1 MNPLRVDRFY
11 AALKAGVRA
20 SFASLRQGYAGERVY
35 GYALVV
41 GDLMHHVG
49 AAAHTEEGLDR
60 VAERYL
66 GLGYRAAKGDAREHL
81 RWLLRWSCDDGWAHF
96 AADPNPFATANA
108 LLAACGDPYE
118 EFYDGGGSTL
128 AEELFLAAL
137 HECYA
142 AGVFGTYGAVT
153 VTLFTGDDAAKDEAR
168 RVKRANPPEVFARWQ
183 AEQKRAARAA
193 RVVSTNRG

>member
-1 MNPLRVDRFY
+1 MNPLRVDRCY

-20 SFASLRQGYAGERVY
+20 SFTSLRQEHAGERVY

-41 GDLMHHVG
+41 GDMMNHVG

-60 VAERYL
+60 AADRYL
-66 GLGYRAAKGDAREHL
+66 ALGYRATRGDAREHL
-81 RWLLRWSCDDGWAHF
+81 RWYLRWNCDDGWTHF
-96 AADPNPFATANA
+96 AADPNPFVTANA

-118 EFYDGGGSTL
+118 AFSDGGGPDL

-142 AGVFGTYGAVT
+142 AGVFGADGAVT
-153 VTLFTGDDAAKDEAR
+153 VTLYTGDDAAKDAAR
-168 RVKRANPPEVFARWQ
+168 WVKRANPPAVFARWQ
-183 AEQKRAARAA
+183 AEQKRGALAA
-193 RVVSTNRG
+193 RVVTTGRG

>member
-1 MNPLRVDRFY
+1 MNPLRVDRCY

-20 SFASLRQGYAGERVY
+20 SFASLRQEYAGERVY

-41 GDLMHHVG
+41 GSMMNHVG

-60 VAERYL
+60 VTDRYL
-66 GLGYRAAKGDAREHL
+66 ALGYRAAKGDAREHL
-81 RWLLRWSCDDGWAHF
+81 RWYLRWSCDDGWKHF

-118 EFYDGGGSTL
+118 EFYDGGGSDL

-142 AGVFGTYGAVT
+142 TGVFGAAGAVT
-153 VTLFTGDDAAKDEAR
+153 VTLYTGDDAAKDVVR
-168 RVKRANPPEVFARWQ
+168 WVKRANPPAVFARWQ
-183 AEQKRAARAA
+183 VEQKRGARAA
-193 RVVSTNRG
+193 RVVATGRG